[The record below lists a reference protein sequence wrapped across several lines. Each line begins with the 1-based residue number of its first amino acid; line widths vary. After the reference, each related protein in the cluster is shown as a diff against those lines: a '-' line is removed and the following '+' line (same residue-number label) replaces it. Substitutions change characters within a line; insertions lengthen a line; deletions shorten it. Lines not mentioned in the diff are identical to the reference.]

1 MTNIISLAA
10 GLLVSIPLA
19 GYLVMFIFSKQLTGN
34 HRKSVHIAIDF
45 STLLFI
51 FSVHFL
57 IVLIFGESFL
67 WLILLFLILLAI
79 VFVLIHWNLRQE
91 IDFAKVFR
99 GYWRFNFL
107 LFFFAYLVLII
118 VGLYQRISWLVAGV

>member
-10 GLLVSIPLA
+10 GLLVTIPLA

-57 IVLIFGESFL
+57 IVLIWEESFL
-67 WLILLFLILLAI
+67 WLILLFLIFLAI
-79 VFVLIHWNLRQE
+79 VFVLIHWKLRQE
-91 IDFAKVFR
+91 INFAKVFR

-107 LFFFAYLVLII
+107 LFFFVYLILII
-118 VGLYQRISWLVAGV
+118 VGLYQRISWLIAGV